1 MVTTGWDVGQDSE
14 PEDSLNSGTFSQVGE
29 EGGGV
34 QFGVREG
41 EWRLQGGVQGR
52 SREWGDQ
59 GGSDEMK
66 RREEG
71 GEWGLKSVWEG
82 GRVACSESGYT
93 DDTEDL
99 KQEEDRSKVCCCDAV
114 YGR

>member
-1 MVTTGWDVGQDSE
+1 MVATGWDVGQDSE

-41 EWRLQGGVQGR
+41 EWRLQEGVHGR

-59 GGSDEMK
+59 GGTDEIK
-66 RREEG
+66 KKG
-71 GEWGLKSVWEG
+71 GGW
-82 GRVACSESGYT
+82 RVGP
-93 DDTEDL
+93 
-99 KQEEDRSKVCCCDAV
+99 
-114 YGR
+114 